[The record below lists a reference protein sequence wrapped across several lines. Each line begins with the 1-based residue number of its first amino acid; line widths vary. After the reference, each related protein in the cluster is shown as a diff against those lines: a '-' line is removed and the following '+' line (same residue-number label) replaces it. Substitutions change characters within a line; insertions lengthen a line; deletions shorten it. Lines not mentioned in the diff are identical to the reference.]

1 MLLFGDKVKT
11 LRGLLSRYID
21 DLRDSIRSFEAFFFA
36 YSQGVCGDELEEFEY
51 QVRAA
56 ESRCDNHRRAI
67 QNHLVAGTFLPDFR
81 SDIFDL
87 VDCID
92 RVPNQMEDI
101 VIYVSTAHT
110 TFPNSLSGLFDEIVQ
125 RNISCVRN
133 LADALD
139 LLLIDLKASTKRAKT
154 VEVDETEIDRLERD
168 IYRGI
173 FRYEGD
179 TITLGRK
186 LLLKEFVCGVCA
198 VSNRAED
205 AADRI
210 EHLAIKN
217 RA

>member
-1 MLLFGDKVKT
+1 L
-11 LRGLLSRYID
+11 
-21 DLRDSIRSFEAFFFA
+21 FEAFFFA
-36 YSQGVCGDELEEFEY
+36 YSKGAYGAELEDLAS

-67 QNHLVAGTFLPDFR
+67 QNHLAAGTFLPDFR

-87 VDCID
+87 VDCVD

-101 VIYVSTAHT
+101 VIYVTAAYT
-110 TFPNSLSGLFDEIVQ
+110 SFPDSLSGLFDEVVQ

-139 LLLIDLKASTKRAKT
+139 LLLIDLKASTERAKT
-154 VEVDETEIDRLERD
+154 VETGETEIDKLERD
-168 IYRGI
+168 LYRGI
-173 FRYEGD
+173 FRDKGD
-179 TITLGRK
+179 SISLGRK
-186 LLLKEFVCGVCA
+186 LLLKEIVCGVCA

-205 AADRI
+205 ASDRI
-210 EHLAIKN
+210 ELLAIKN

>member
-1 MLLFGDKVKT
+1 MFFFGNKLRT
-11 LRGLLSRYID
+11 LKGLLSKYIA
-21 DLRDSIRSFEAFFFA
+21 DLRGSIRLFEAFFLA
-36 YSQGVCGDELEEFEY
+36 YSKGVSGAELEKFAG
-51 QVRAA
+51 QVRAS

-67 QNHLVAGTFLPDFR
+67 HSHLEAGTFLPDFR

-87 VDCID
+87 VDRVD
-92 RVPNQMEDI
+92 RVLNQMEDI
-101 VIYVSTAHT
+101 VIYVSTAYT

-139 LLLIDLKASTKRAKT
+139 LLLIDLKASTERAKA
-154 VEVDETEIDRLERD
+154 VEVDETEIDTLERD

-173 FRYEGD
+173 FRDESD
-179 TITLGRK
+179 AITLGRK
-186 LLLKEFVCGVCA
+186 LLLKDFVCGVCA

-210 EHLAIKN
+210 ALLAIKN

>member
-1 MLLFGDKVKT
+1 MLLFSNRAKT
-11 LRGLLSRYID
+11 LKGLLSRYIA

-36 YSQGVCGDELEEFEY
+36 YSTGVCGDELEEFAS

-56 ESRCDNHRRAI
+56 ESRCDTRRRAI
-67 QNHLVAGTFLPDFR
+67 QNHLAAGTLLPDFR

-87 VDCID
+87 VDRVD

-101 VIYVSTAHT
+101 VIYVSTAYT
-110 TFPNSLSGLFDEIVQ
+110 SFPKSLSGLFDEIVQ
-125 RNISCVRN
+125 RNISCARN

-139 LLLIDLKASTKRAKT
+139 LLLIDLKASMERAKT
-154 VEVDETEIDRLERD
+154 VEVDETEIDTLERD

-173 FRYEGD
+173 FREEGD
-179 TITLGRK
+179 TITPGRK

-210 EHLAIKN
+210 ELLAIKN